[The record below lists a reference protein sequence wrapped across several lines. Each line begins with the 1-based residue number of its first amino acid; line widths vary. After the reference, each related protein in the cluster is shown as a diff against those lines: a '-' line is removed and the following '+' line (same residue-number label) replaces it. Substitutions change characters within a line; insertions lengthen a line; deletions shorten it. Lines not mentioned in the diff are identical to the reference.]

1 MGQVCWISLPVDM
14 LYLLPFPLRLSVSCR
29 SLLHALLLLGS
40 FSTGMLSHA
49 AGTGS
54 PPPAGITLMVSESR
68 DENGALIPVRPE
80 NQAVI
85 QYFEKALNLT
95 FQIRRLPL
103 PRITAELQEGEG
115 LAFGLSKNSE
125 RQKFM
130 QFSET
135 VFTDIVWIVVR
146 EDAKME
152 FNNLQDLQG
161 KSVGIVRGVRF
172 GDEIDRQRNVLFRVE
187 EDTSQLSSRLK
198 KLLSGRM
205 DCLLFNSR
213 TTSAAE
219 VEAEL
224 NQYLATANMPET
236 NSKPV
241 QIRVLGKPLM
251 TDEIHFAAGLRNHER
266 LLKSINAAIIRGRKS
281 GELPPLLKR

>member
-1 MGQVCWISLPVDM
+1 M
-14 LYLLPFPLRLSVSCR
+14 LYLPPFLLRLPVSCR
-29 SLLHALLLLGS
+29 SVLNAILLLGS
-40 FSTGMLSHA
+40 FSTGMSSHA
-49 AGTGS
+49 AGTGNPLS
-54 PPPAGITLMVSESR
+54 ASITLMISESR
-68 DENGALIPVRPE
+68 DENGVLIPIRPE

-85 QYFEKALNLT
+85 HYFEKALNIS
-95 FQIRRLPL
+95 FQLRRLPL
-103 PRITAELQEGEG
+103 PRITAELQEGEN

-130 QFSET
+130 QFSEP

-146 EDAKME
+146 EDSKME

-172 GDEIDRQRNVLFRVE
+172 GDEIERQRNLLFRVE

-205 DCLLFNSR
+205 DCFLFNSR
-213 TTSAAE
+213 TTFAAE

-224 NQYLATANMPET
+224 NQYLVNVNMSEI
-236 NSKPV
+236 NSKPLR
-241 QIRVLGKPLM
+241 IRVLSKPLIA
-251 TDEIHFAAGLRNHER
+251 DEIHFAAGLRNHEH
-266 LLKSINAAIIRGRKS
+266 LLKSINAAIIKGRKS
-281 GELPPLLKR
+281 GELPPLLKH